1 METSFSA
8 KVWNWYAD
16 DEYEKLLSFLQL
28 CHGLAEKGTDLFMAQ
43 WCWSKINLS
52 HFLLGSSP
60 PLNQTLG
67 QPVDGIARSHRI
79 L

>member
-28 CHGLAEKGTDLFMAQ
+28 CHGLAERG
-43 WCWSKINLS
+43 
-52 HFLLGSSP
+52 
-60 PLNQTLG
+60 
-67 QPVDGIARSHRI
+67 RI
-79 L
+79 YLWHSGVGLK